1 MVISLRKASG
11 KWMNPNGTAVND
23 GRHED
28 VVSAFQPGL
37 HHTGPGGFL
46 PEIDQ
51 NEVDQQQPELVP
63 EELDRVD

>member
-11 KWMNPNGTAVND
+11 KWINPNGICGQD

-28 VVSAFQPGL
+28 VVSALEPGL

-46 PEIDQ
+46 PEINQD
-51 NEVDQQQPELVP
+51 EVDQQQPKLVP
-63 EELDRVD
+63 EELAGFD